1 MTKIE
6 IKPVSRQLTT
16 LVIGNISVSLNND
29 AYVSG
34 QIHNDNLYET
44 FHLNMPSSVYNQ
56 WGTNDDFLIDWVLQE
71 LGLQRA

>member
-6 IKPVSRQLTT
+6 IKPVSRQLTN
-16 LVIGNISVSLNND
+16 LVIGNISVSLNSD

-34 QIHNDNLYET
+34 QIHNDKLFET
-44 FHLNMPSSVYNQ
+44 FQLYMPSDVYNQ